1 MSGAMRIVATA
12 AALLVVAWFALGAY
26 QSHEVARATAA
37 VAHGHLT
44 RDRARRADAA
54 LDSAATL
61 NPDRA
66 VDVLRAQV
74 AIADGQA
81 TRGEAILN
89 RVLAA
94 EPQDLD
100 AWIAL
105 ADALPQNSRRRQQAL
120 LHILSLA
127 PVVKKV
133 G

>member
-1 MSGAMRIVATA
+1 MSGATRIVAAA
-12 AALLVVAWFALGAY
+12 AALVVVAWFALGAY
-26 QSHEVARATAA
+26 QSHEVGRATAGT
-37 VAHGHLT
+37 HGHLT
-44 RDRARRADAA
+44 SDGARRADAA
-54 LDSAATL
+54 LENAATL

-74 AIADGQA
+74 AIAAGQA
-81 TRGEAILN
+81 TRGEAILD

-105 ADALPQNSRRRQQAL
+105 ADALPQNSSQRQQAL